1 MDARAHKYMYVD
13 LTEIMPPDTVL
24 GVGAITKL
32 HFIIFAAFKVS
43 VTLTFAQMAVKV
55 IHFGG
60 NQKPMGF

>member
-1 MDARAHKYMYVD
+1 
-13 LTEIMPPDTVL
+13 MPPDTVL